1 MCFYLKFICAPLV
14 IGLAMYVF
22 RPRDVTVD
30 TDPYLPFFSVV
41 MALWGVLFV
50 VVSSPSHR
58 VSIHRMPFP
67 KKGGLVASPLRLAEM
82 PPSSVINFL
91 LYPVLATSE

>member
-1 MCFYLKFICAPLV
+1 MKFICAPLV
-14 IGLAMYVF
+14 IGLAMYAF
-22 RPRDVTVD
+22 RPRGVTVD

-58 VSIHRMPFP
+58 VSIHLKR
-67 KKGGLVASPLRLAEM
+67 GGLVASVCTP
-82 PPSSVINFL
+82 FC
-91 LYPVLATSE
+91 